1 MSYGIPSICSQQVYE
16 NFDALKK
23 SKINY
28 YKNDNDFIK
37 LIIKLKKNKN
47 FGQSS
52 SKLALK
58 NIRNFKW
65 EKILPFLNKVF

>member
-1 MSYGIPSICSQQVYE
+1 MSYGIPSICSKQVYE

-58 NIRNFKW
+58 NIKNFKW